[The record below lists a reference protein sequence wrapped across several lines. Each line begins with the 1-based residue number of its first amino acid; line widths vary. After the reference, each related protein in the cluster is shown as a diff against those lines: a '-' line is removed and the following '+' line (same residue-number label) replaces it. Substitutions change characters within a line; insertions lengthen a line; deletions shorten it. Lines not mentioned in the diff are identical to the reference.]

1 MKEQNNEAG
10 AELLFL
16 LRQQRRLYH
25 QFKMLT
31 DRQRQLAGTDSPEQ
45 LLEVVFGRR
54 KLLEK
59 LRELDG
65 KLRPIKANW
74 QRLSAQIGPE
84 HKAQAY
90 NMANQV
96 KEIVGEILAFFPSET
111 VENLLVNE
119 NCRFDEVFVEP
130 QLQQ

>member
-25 QFKMLT
+25 QFKMLS

-54 KLLEK
+54 ENFGKAPGTG
-59 LRELDG
+59 RETS
-65 KLRPIKANW
+65 ANKSE
-74 QRLSAQIGPE
+74 LAETFGPNW
-84 HKAQAY
+84 A
-90 NMANQV
+90 
-96 KEIVGEILAFFPSET
+96 
-111 VENLLVNE
+111 
-119 NCRFDEVFVEP
+119 
-130 QLQQ
+130 

>member
-16 LRQQRRLYH
+16 LRQQRCLYH
-25 QFKMLT
+25 QFKMLS

-90 NMANQV
+90 KMANQV

-111 VENLLVNE
+111 VENLLVKE

-130 QLQQ
+130 QLQK